1 MQGLSMESAC
11 ISFSHLCGYIPQS
24 LSDCARYQAYL
35 CLYAPSIYSFLVT
48 RPIPNHAHHP
58 VHLAAAGRE
67 VKWLVR
73 YKETRLAPFP
83 PAAMFADPYG
93 IGTQHGARAR
103 LR

>member
-1 MQGLSMESAC
+1 MQSLSMESAC

-24 LSDCARYQAYL
+24 LSDCVWDQAYL
-35 CLYAPSIYSFLVT
+35 FPYAQSIYSFLVT